1 MKKST
6 LIIIGIVY
14 VASIVVI
21 SLFGLKPIVYK
32 PVVPVVKVECLNETD
47 EKTTVSVNNEGVKV
61 IKIKFDGPA
70 DENDLNKGTVVQIM
84 YRVLPDNASSKNIE
98 FSYAQSNRVKFVQ
111 DGNGR
116 ELGVVLIF
124 GPVVLPVRILATDG
138 TRTYTDIIIW
148 AYV

>member
-6 LIIIGIVY
+6 LIIIGIIY
-14 VASIVVI
+14 VASIVII

-32 PVVPVVKVECLNETD
+32 PVIPVVSIECLNETD
-47 EKTTVSVNNEGVKV
+47 EKTTVSHNNEGIKV

-70 DENDLNKGTVVQIM
+70 NENDLGEGTVVQIM
-84 YRVLPDNASSKNIE
+84 WRVLPDNASSKNVE
-98 FSYAQSNRVKFVQ
+98 FSYQESTRVKFMQ
-111 DGNGR
+111 DDDGR